1 MKSREEEEQEEEE
14 IEEAVGE
21 VGGGIA
27 GGRGAGG
34 GHRGGPLSAL
44 SEAEEEEQ
52 QEKLLIN
59 LRLMSFVSPD
69 GRKAEFD
76 CVDREASL
84 LAVGGAAGEINTL
97 TSILI
102 RGGTFIGPYSY
113 APH

>member
-14 IEEAVGE
+14 MEEAGGE

-27 GGRGAGG
+27 GGRGPGG

-52 QEKLLIN
+52 REKLLIN
-59 LRLMSFVSPD
+59 LHFLSFVSPD
-69 GRKAEFD
+69 GKKAEFD

-84 LAVGGAAGEINTL
+84 HALGGATGEINTL
-97 TSILI
+97 TSILM
-102 RGGTFIGPYSY
+102 RNLHCSD